1 MNLTTRSEKIT
12 SVDYKSR
19 TPEYYLSTIAP
30 QVLQSLSSEQL
41 LELRRVLDN
50 AIPKPAP
57 KIVDLRFVVD
67 LLFSRFYVVLF
78 IGKDRRSQPR
88 KHVPEKVTRIGNTI
102 AATIILI
109 AMNLIIS
116 VFLVLTGY
124 LVKSAIGINL
134 LPGHFPELVKHFFSP

>member
-1 MNLTTRSEKIT
+1 MNLMAQSDKIT
-12 SVDYKSR
+12 SIDYKFR

-30 QVLQSLSSEQL
+30 NVLQSLNSEQL
-41 LELRRVLDN
+41 LELRRVIDS

-88 KHVPEKVTRIGNTI
+88 KHIPEKVTRIGNAI
-102 AATIILI
+102 AATIIFI
-109 AMNLIIS
+109 SMNLTIS
-116 VFLVLTGY
+116 AFLVLTGY

-134 LPGHFPELVKHFFSP
+134 LPGHFPEIVKQLFS